1 MAPSEYIAA
10 CENGDKSNEFYKVM
24 VDERP
29 YFPFFRVENEDSIRL
44 VASLLVND
52 SPDYSPDLAITK
64 ISGGITNQLYRV
76 SGLQHKSH
84 NDDAVLIRLFGAEG
98 MIDRHVENA
107 TYAALARQ
115 GFAPAYFGRFAN
127 GRVEQWLDAKPLDVR
142 EMGLYSTQ
150 IAQALGHLHA
160 QFQVPPHLQ
169 EYHDSSKPALWMD
182 LHSWMKQALDA
193 KFQNDRDA
201 VRAAALRLPQ
211 VAQQLEWLES
221 HVIPAACAET
231 CFCHNDVLAANIL
244 KLNGGDIQLIDFE
257 YGGINFKAFDI
268 ANHFNEYA
276 GGTDTGIP
284 NYKWVPTE
292 KQQFDFIQQYMKA
305 SSASESIE
313 FTQVK
318 ELMEQVQAF
327 IMLNHLYWGLW
338 AVNQASTE
346 GCSDFDY
353 LLYASNRIQQY
364 YKCKEAHH
372 AMSNE

>member
-1 MAPSEYIAA
+1 MWKMPLMRHWHV
-10 CENGDKSNEFYKVM
+10 KV
-24 VDERP
+24 
-29 YFPFFRVENEDSIRL
+29 
-44 VASLLVND
+44 LL
-52 SPDYSPDLAITK
+52 LH
-64 ISGGITNQLYRV
+64 ISGDLPMDGSNNGSTPNPLTCGNWV
-76 SGLQHKSH
+76 S
-84 NDDAVLIRLFGAEG
+84 
-98 MIDRHVENA
+98 
-107 TYAALARQ
+107 
-115 GFAPAYFGRFAN
+115 
-127 GRVEQWLDAKPLDVR
+127 
-142 EMGLYSTQ
+142 STQ

-193 KFQNDRDA
+193 KFQNDRDT
-201 VRAAALRLPQ
+201 VRAAALHLPR
-211 VAQQLEWLES
+211 VAQQLGWLES
-221 HVIPAACAET
+221 HVIPAFAET

-244 KLNGGDIQLIDFE
+244 KLNVGDIQLIDFE

-284 NYKWVPTE
+284 NYEWVPTE

-313 FTQVK
+313 LKQVK

-364 YKCKEAHH
+364 YKCKEEAH